1 MKIAEGTFE
10 RVPPASFAER
20 GSLPIGWMVLRHS
33 HLKPKDLRRATHG
46 KWVAICCEGRTIY
59 RIVRY
64 SVTLS
69 KSQVVMDWA
78 GWIDLQGRIADA
90 PDKIALVVREPHW
103 LEWPTIPFKHI
114 DPGYRMAAWMAALSL
129 ALGALSV
136 IISLAG

>member
-1 MKIAEGTFE
+1 
-10 RVPPASFAER
+10 
-20 GSLPIGWMVLRHS
+20 MVLRHS

-103 LEWPTIPFKHI
+103 LDWPT
-114 DPGYRMAAWMAALSL
+114 AAWMAALSL